1 MTSSSNMPTTIIGD
15 ANGQPKHADA
25 VLAERELLDR
35 YLASLAERVL
45 ATASGEAVP
54 SRSRI
59 PNADIQRSL
68 WLGMLACPAVAAA
81 RGRSSTFERFNP
93 ASQGFSFRVPALPV
107 RLEVTVSAAVYVALH
122 PTLAEQQVSAAS
134 ERDDDVGVAAA
145 AAATAA
151 SASTKGRALATVWTK
166 LPVGPVKVLVPL
178 DSEVMGE
185 ATHGADEFG
194 AAFHAAIADLPCGAQ
209 LVRPRTHR
217 GSLPRDVDLSD
228 ETTWLSYQADNLI
241 PASDVVGPAF
251 AASVEVEV
259 SAYEDGYEVFLTVLN
274 RTPEEELQTADIAAS
289 IRFPPRSVDTRLYEV
304 KMVATVD
311 TDVVSYSLEQVPAS
325 IAMTEPSIRWVC
337 HPGQR

>member
-1 MTSSSNMPTTIIGD
+1 
-15 ANGQPKHADA
+15 
-25 VLAERELLDR
+25 
-35 YLASLAERVL
+35 
-45 ATASGEAVP
+45 
-54 SRSRI
+54 
-59 PNADIQRSL
+59 
-68 WLGMLACPAVAAA
+68 
-81 RGRSSTFERFNP
+81 
-93 ASQGFSFRVPALPV
+93 
-107 RLEVTVSAAVYVALH
+107 
-122 PTLAEQQVSAAS
+122 
-134 ERDDDVGVAAA
+134 
-145 AAATAA
+145 
-151 SASTKGRALATVWTK
+151 
-166 LPVGPVKVLVPL
+166 
-178 DSEVMGE
+178 MGE

-325 IAMTEPSIRWVC
+325 YRYDRTVDSMGLSCPVNVERQTDSDGKARTRLITRYGSMTTTDRILPREFGIDGAALDTSFGAVAADSVAVATRLLDAARQWTDLNWSAAALADRAVHKGWDSDARTEAAADAGAAYAELDWIAAGAALLTDKRVRRAVELANETMWRVAKRNDYTAWRPFPARMAPRMPAWC
-337 HPGQR
+337 GGPGSPP